1 MKRILVTGGA
11 GFIGCNYV
19 SAQLRHDEFTR
30 IWTLDALTYAGGQEN
45 LADLPDPARHVFVK
59 GEIGDQELVLQLLR
73 EHNIDTIVHF
83 AAETHVDRSIA
94 GPEAFV
100 RTNVQGTLSLLEA
113 ARKVWLDDRGWGA
126 GECRFHHI
134 STDEVY
140 GSLSPEDPPFT
151 EQTPYAPNSPY
162 AASKAA
168 ADHLVR
174 SYVNTYDL
182 PATLSNCTNNYGP
195 HQYPEKLIPVV
206 LLNALNGIPLP
217 IYGDGQQ
224 IRDWLYVE
232 DHIEALIQVLELG
245 EVGETYNI
253 GAGVEITNLD
263 LVETI
268 CGLLDEMVPDS
279 PWAPHRNLIELVE
292 DRPGHDRRYAMN
304 SQKIRTELGWRPRVE
319 LEGGLRRTIRW
330 YLDHPSWIE
339 RIRAKP
345 DYQEW
350 IQQRYPLRGEA
361 A

>member
-1 MKRILVTGGA
+1 MKQVLVTGGA
-11 GFIGCNYV
+11 GFIGSNFV
-19 SAQLRHDEFTR
+19 PALLEHEKFVR
-30 IWTLDALTYAGGQEN
+30 IRTLDALTYAGDGEN
-45 LADLPDPARHVFVK
+45 LSDLPDPARHTLI
-59 GEIGDQELVLQLLR
+59 EGDICDEQLVEQLLR
-73 EHNIDTIVHF
+73 DHQIDTIVHF

-94 GPEAFV
+94 RPETFV

-113 ARKVWLDDRGWGA
+113 ARTVWLGERGWGDND
-126 GECRFHHI
+126 CRFHHI

-140 GSLSPEDPPFT
+140 GSLNPEDPPFT

-174 SYVNTYDL
+174 SYVNTYGL
-182 PATLSNCTNNYGP
+182 PATLSNCSNNYGP

-232 DHIEALIQVLELG
+232 DHAGALLQVLERG
-245 EVGETYNI
+245 KVGETYNVS
-253 GAGVEITNLD
+253 AGVQITNLE

-268 CGLLDEMVPDS
+268 CGLLDEMVPGS
-279 PWAPHRNLIELVE
+279 QWAPHRNLIEFVE
-292 DRPGHDRRYAMN
+292 DRPGHDRRYAMD
-304 SQKIRTELGWRPRVE
+304 SQKIRTELGWEIRVDLKE
-319 LEGGLRRTIRW
+319 GLRRTIQW
-330 YLDHPSWIE
+330 YMDHPAWID

-350 IQQRYPLRGEA
+350 IQQHYSLRGEA

>member
-1 MKRILVTGGA
+1 MKNILTTGAA
-11 GFIGCNYV
+11 GFIGCNFV
-19 SAQLRHDEFTR
+19 RVLLSQNDRVR
-30 IWTLDALTYAGGQEN
+30 VWTLDALTYAGDREN
-45 LADLPDPARHVFVK
+45 LAALPDPARHSFVE
-59 GEIGDQELVLQLLR
+59 GNICDEALVVRLLR
-73 EHNIDTIVHF
+73 DHDIDTIVHF
-83 AAETHVDRSIA
+83 AAETHVDRSIT
-94 GPEAFV
+94 GPDVFV

-113 ARKVWLDDRGWGA
+113 ARKVWLEEVGWGA
-126 GECRFHHI
+126 SDCRFHHI

-140 GSLSPEDPPFT
+140 GSLGPQDLAFT

-174 SYVNTYDL
+174 SYVNTYGL
-182 PATLSNCTNNYGP
+182 PATLSNCSNNYGP

-232 DHIEALIQVLELG
+232 DHAQALIQVLERG
-245 EVGETYNI
+245 KVGETYNVS
-253 GAGVEITNLD
+253 AGVRITNLE

-268 CGLLDEMVPDS
+268 CALLDEMVNGS
-279 PWAPHRNLIELVE
+279 PWVPHRNLIEFVE
-292 DRPGHDRRYAMN
+292 DRPGHDRRYAMD
-304 SQKIRTELGWRPRVE
+304 SSKIRNELGWQPRVD
-319 LEGGLRRTIRW
+319 LEGGLRRTIQW
-330 YLDHPSWIE
+330 YLDHPAWID

-345 DYQEW
+345 EYQAW
-350 IQQRYPLRGEA
+350 IQQHYSLRGEA

>member
-1 MKRILVTGGA
+1 MNRFLVTGGA
-11 GFIGCNYV
+11 GFIGCNFV
-19 SAQLRHDEFTR
+19 RALLQHDEFVR
-30 IWTLDALTYAGGQEN
+30 VWTLDALTYAGDREN
-45 LADLPDPARHVFVK
+45 LANLPDPARHSFV
-59 GEIGDQELVLQLLR
+59 EGDICDRELVVELLR
-73 EHNIDTIVHF
+73 EHDIDAIVHF

-113 ARKVWLDDRGWGA
+113 ARKVWLRERGWG
-126 GECRFHHI
+126 ENDCRFHHI

-140 GSLSPEDPPFT
+140 GSLNSEDPPFT

-174 SYVNTYDL
+174 SYINTYDL
-182 PATLSNCTNNYGP
+182 PATLSNCSNNYGP

-206 LLNALNGIPLP
+206 LLNALNGLPLP

-232 DHIEALIQVLELG
+232 DHAEALLQVLKDG
-245 EVGETYNI
+245 KVGETYNVS
-253 GAGVEITNLD
+253 AGVQITNLD

-268 CGLLDEMVPDS
+268 CGLLDEMVPGS
-279 PWAPHRNLIELVE
+279 PWAPHRNLIEFVE
-292 DRPGHDRRYAMN
+292 DRPGHDRRYAMD
-304 SQKIRTELGWRPRVE
+304 SRKIRNELGWQPRVKFE
-319 LEGGLRRTIRW
+319 SGLRRTIRW
-330 YLDHPSWIE
+330 HLDHPAWIE

-350 IQQRYPLRGEA
+350 IQQHYSLRGEA

>member
-1 MKRILVTGGA
+1 MRRILVTGGA
-11 GFIGCNYV
+11 GFIGSNFV
-19 SAQLRHDEFTR
+19 RALLQHNDIVR
-30 IWTLDALTYAGGQEN
+30 IWTLDALTYAGDLQN
-45 LADLPDPARHVFVK
+45 LANLPDPARHSFV
-59 GEIGDQELVLQLLR
+59 EGDICDEGLVAQLLR
-73 EHNIDTIVHF
+73 DHRIDTIVHF

-94 GPEAFV
+94 EPETFV
-100 RTNVQGTLSLLEA
+100 RTNVLGTLSLLEA
-113 ARKVWLDDRGWGA
+113 ARKVWLEERGWGKDD
-126 GECRFHHI
+126 CRFHHI

-151 EQTPYAPNSPY
+151 EQTPYAPSSPY

-174 SYVNTYDL
+174 SYVNTYGL
-182 PATLSNCTNNYGP
+182 PATLSNCSNNYGP

-206 LLNALNGIPLP
+206 LLNALNGLPLP

-232 DHIEALIQVLELG
+232 DHAEALIQVLERG
-245 EVGETYNI
+245 KVGETYNVS
-253 GAGVEITNLD
+253 AGVQNTNLE

-268 CGLLDEMVPDS
+268 CALLDAMVPAS
-279 PWAPHRNLIELVE
+279 PWAPHRDLIAFVE
-292 DRPGHDRRYAMN
+292 DRPGHDRRYAMD
-304 SQKIRTELGWRPRVE
+304 SQKIRSELGWEPRVE
-319 LEGGLRRTIRW
+319 LEGGLRRTIQW
-330 YLDHPSWIE
+330 YLDHPAWIE

-350 IQQRYPLRGEA
+350 IQQHYSLRGEA